1 MNLLYLFLIG
11 LIIGAVAK
19 FLMPGR
25 DPGGFIITSLVGIV
39 GSFLA
44 SYIGQTMGLYR
55 IGEPSGFIA
64 SVLGA
69 MLLLFIYRIFA
80 GRTASI

>member
-1 MNLLYLFLIG
+1 MALLYTFLIG
-11 LIIGAVAK
+11 LLIGAVAK

-25 DPGGFIITSLVGIV
+25 DPGGFIVTSIIGVI

-44 SYIGQTMGLYR
+44 SYIGQTLGLYR
-55 IGEPSGFIA
+55 IGEPSGFLA

-69 MLLLFIYRIFA
+69 MLLLLIYRVIA
-80 GRTASI
+80 GRTAAV